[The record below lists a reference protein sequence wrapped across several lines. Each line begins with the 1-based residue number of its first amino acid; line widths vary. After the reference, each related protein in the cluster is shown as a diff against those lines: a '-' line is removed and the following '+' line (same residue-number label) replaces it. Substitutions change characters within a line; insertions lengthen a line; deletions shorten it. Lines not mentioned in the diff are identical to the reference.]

1 MVDTKQLDKEVLM
14 DYMER
19 FKKEK
24 SIVEISFKLKTN
36 SFVKTT
42 REFKKLNEEDDKNE
56 IFNMKKIH
64 LKHR

>member
-19 FKKEK
+19 FKQEK